1 MKNDNKI
8 DILKYENIEIIDDK
22 EFIEKIK
29 KNKIL
34 KEYANLELMRKNEL
48 QKVIQRERIEM
59 YSESI
64 FDYVKNIN
72 AINEEGKF
80 EKLHI
85 INGQIFTINYQK
97 NTLSIID
104 KKVYE
109 GHFERTNE
117 YNYFLK
123 DVGIA
128 DDEIKV
134 ILNNI
139 SKVKKKSN
147 QKNDCNFLL
156 YVLANREKQLETK
169 GSQSEKI
176 DNLFKLWNITEKYYT
191 YKQYR
196 IYLNLYEELYMD
208 YLRDDLNINLTQ
220 YENIKAQMKE
230 IKKEILKGD

>member
-22 EFIEKIK
+22 AFVEKIK

-48 QKVIQRERIEM
+48 QKAIQRERIEL

-72 AINEEGKF
+72 AINEDGKF

-97 NTLSIID
+97 NILNIID

-109 GHFERTNE
+109 RHFERTNE
-117 YNYFLK
+117 YNYFFK
-123 DVGIA
+123 DVGIVN
-128 DDEIKV
+128 DEIKV

-139 SKVKKKSN
+139 SKVMKKSN

-169 GSQSEKI
+169 KTQSEKI

-191 YKQYR
+191 YKHYR

-208 YLRDDLNINLTQ
+208 YLKNDLNINLTQ

>member
-1 MKNDNKI
+1 MKDDNKI
-8 DILKYENIEIIDDK
+8 DILEYENIEIIDDK

-29 KNKIL
+29 KNERI
-34 KEYANLELMRKNEL
+34 KEYANLEFMRKNEL

-104 KKVYE
+104 KKIYE

-123 DVGIA
+123 DIGIA

-139 SKVKKKSN
+139 SKVKKKRN

-169 GSQSEKI
+169 ESQSEKI

-208 YLRDDLNINLTQ
+208 YLRDELNINLTQ